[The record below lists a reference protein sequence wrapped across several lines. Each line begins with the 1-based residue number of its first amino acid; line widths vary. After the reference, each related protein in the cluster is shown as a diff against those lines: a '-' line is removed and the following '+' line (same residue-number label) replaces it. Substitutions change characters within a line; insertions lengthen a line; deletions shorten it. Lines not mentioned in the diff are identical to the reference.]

1 MNSVYISGLACS
13 CGLGADLSA
22 CMQAMQQQRTNFQ
35 TLGEIYPQYA
45 DAAWAAVAASI
56 LSNRGSYS
64 QRKYAPASNLAL
76 ALARACLADSG
87 AELSGLGRMAV
98 VVGSSRGN
106 AAGWLDGWEQRRPIS
121 LMAASNSLHSE
132 LGACITIELG
142 ITGPY
147 HILANGCSAGLDAIG
162 FAALLIKNNMVDSA
176 LALGVDLPIIPRL
189 LDTYAKTGMLSQNG
203 LNNPYH
209 EQSSGLLPG
218 EGGACMLLT
227 KQPLEQAKGREQLA
241 VLDWQVNSDADSP
254 LGLPENGAPI
264 AALLNAGLAG
274 MSKQEL
280 QRGVV
285 LCPHA
290 SGTRNNALGETAA
303 WREVLQH
310 NPHMQGLSIHAL
322 KPFVG
327 HAIGASGAIET
338 VLMCAWMRDGLLP
351 ANLSGLHVP
360 DIAADFPMEPQPLQA
375 RQMLK
380 SASSMGGHNSC
391 VRIASV

>member
-13 CGLGADLSA
+13 CGLGADLSS

-35 TLGEIYPQYA
+35 TLGTVYAQHA
-45 DAAWAAVAASI
+45 DAVWAGVPASI
-56 LSNRGSYS
+56 LPNRSDYS

-87 AELSGLGRMAV
+87 AELSSLGRMAV

-106 AAGWLDGWEQRRPIS
+106 AAGWLDSWEKRRPIS
-121 LMAASNSLHSE
+121 LMSASNSLHSE

-189 LDTYAKTGMLSQNG
+189 LDTYAKTGMLSQNAI
-203 LNNPYH
+203 NNPYH
-209 EQSSGLLPG
+209 PESSGLLPG

-227 KQPLEQAKGREQLA
+227 NRPLSPVKGSEQLA

-254 LGLPENGAPI
+254 LGLPEHGTPI
-264 AALLNAGLAG
+264 ADLLNASLAG
-274 MSKQEL
+274 MSGSEL

-290 SGTRNNALGETAA
+290 SGTRNNALGESAA
-303 WREVLQH
+303 WQQVLQQH
-310 NPHMQGLSIHAL
+310 PDMGSLSIHAL

-338 VLMCAWMRDGLLP
+338 VLMCAWMREGLLP
-351 ANLSGLHVP
+351 ANLAGLHTPQV
-360 DIAADFPMEPQPLQA
+360 AARFPFEFEPLQG

-391 VRIASV
+391 VRIACV